1 MGAGLGCV
9 QRILHG
15 EGRERPEAQ
24 AQAQGRAAREPLP
37 RPTIQLASALD
48 FCHCQ
53 EMRLNRQSVMWK
65 EDKVH
70 PSDPLP
76 TYMAAVNHELVFK
89 K

>member
-1 MGAGLGCV
+1 MSREFYMGRGEKGLKP
-9 QRILHG
+9 
-15 EGRERPEAQ
+15 RPKPK
-24 AQAQGRAAREPLP
+24 GRAAREPLP